1 MGWLNKLLKLVSK
14 DAKNLR
20 SEIPLVEF
28 SVQEAQ
34 KREAGSVEGLHYTG
48 YVEDVKQLKREKR
61 HSAAID
67 LLLKLIDATEAEARV
82 AGKGWGVAPWYY
94 EQLAIIYRKE
104 KRFAEEVAVLER
116 YKAQPKAPG
125 IGPSKL
131 DERLKKARKL
141 LESAP

>member
-1 MGWLNKLLKLVSK
+1 MGWLKKLLGLVSK
-14 DAKNLR
+14 GTKNIR

-28 SVQEAQ
+28 SVQQAQ
-34 KREAGSVEGLHYTG
+34 KKEAGSVEGLHYTG

>member
-48 YVEDVKQLKREKR
+48 YVEHVKQLKREKR
-61 HSAAID
+61 HSEAID
-67 LLLKLIDATEAEARV
+67 LLLKLIDATEAEARAV
-82 AGKGWGVAPWYY
+82 GKGWGVAPWYY

-104 KRFAEEVAVLER
+104 KRLHNEVALLER
-116 YKAQPKAPG
+116 YDAQPKAPG
-125 IGPSKL
+125 ICPSKIG
-131 DERLKKARKL
+131 ERLKKARKL
-141 LESAP
+141 LQSAP